1 MIPLLVDL
9 SGKTV
14 LIFGGGD
21 VGARKAAF
29 FSGEAAVR
37 VYSRSFSPLFSGI
50 AAECVT
56 MDLSGMTEDKI
67 SGLVKG
73 SSLVVA
79 ATPDSGLNDR
89 IGAVCRG
96 MRVLFNNAEGV
107 QGDVFIPSVV
117 RGRNYLL
124 AISTLGAG
132 PAVSRYVREF
142 LESSLPGLDGMIG
155 LQSRLRAHLKRHEP
169 DQEKRRDTLWKVLHD
184 REAWSLLENGEDLAW
199 EMVQRRYL

>member
-29 FSGEAAVR
+29 FSGETVVR

-50 AAECVT
+50 AAECVR
-56 MDLSGMTEDKI
+56 MDLSGITEERI

-73 SSLVVA
+73 SSVVVA
-79 ATPDSGLNDR
+79 ATPDTGLNDR

-96 MRVLFNNAEGV
+96 MGILFNNAEGV
-107 QGDVFIPSVV
+107 SGDVIIPSVV

-124 AISTLGAG
+124 AISTRGAG

-155 LQSRLRAHLKRHEP
+155 IQSRLRAYLKNHQP

-184 REAWSLLENGEDLAW
+184 REAWSLLEKGEDQTW
-199 EMVQRRYL
+199 EMIERRYL